1 MILLLTLR
9 EEGIMRKLLTQNG
22 SEIAA
27 LATSFDQERSH
38 G

>member
-9 EEGIMRKLLTQNG
+9 EEGIMRKLPTQNG
-22 SEIAA
+22 AVIA
-27 LATSFDQERSH
+27 LATSFEQERLH